1 MIEQIANK
9 ISDNNE
15 EKEIVYISKQRTR
28 QIWRV
33 LSIVKVLHGGRT
45 FTMEG
50 PVRLE
55 LTTPCLKG
63 RCSNRLSYGPV
74 TVRIYHFTG
83 NIVKVAR

>member
-1 MIEQIANK
+1 MVADTDKNKKHERYSRYSFIEKYSTENAEYF
-9 ISDNNE
+9 S
-15 EKEIVYISKQRTR
+15 
-28 QIWRV
+28 
-33 LSIVKVLHGGRT
+33 
-45 FTMEG
+45 MEG